1 MKSCCWVIGFVCV
14 LATTR
19 GAFALETD
27 QFTPPPRPLVDLSD
41 EFEVRMRQAL
51 QETVERANREYSD
64 HIERASTTRLRFVRA
79 TRLRKAQQ
87 WLGERH
93 VVKAAYA
100 ATVFSG
106 YPQCEMELWARA
118 GKFDRQ
124 PAKFDPTPDQS
135 VFGKS
140 SRPITVQMMSPTIN
154 LYGVYLGTDKLG
166 HFFQQGYEYYEE
178 YAEEMRR
185 SGDEAEAVRRAIRK
199 GVGQENGIYGTFIDG
214 VYSNADLA
222 ANYAGFKFYL
232 NLTRPIVVGGKE
244 CPAMLVL
251 VDEQWRVNPELP
263 AGFMRPFI
271 TDHLNEARNPSKYS
285 KPLRPVIHRNVGVR
299 LEQWMRFYGSTIER
313 EAGWLRDVGTWHGE
327 WYGHSG
333 FEQLVTLVNAGR

>member
-1 MKSCCWVIGFVCV
+1 MGALVCAMA
-14 LATTR
+14 LAPVAR
-19 GAFALETD
+19 ALETD
-27 QFTPPPRPLVDLSD
+27 QFTCPPRPLVDLSD

-51 QETVERANREYSD
+51 QEAVERANREYAE
-64 HIERASTTRLRFVRA
+64 HAEGASAAKLGFVRES
-79 TRLRKAQQ
+79 RLKKARQ

-93 VVKAAYA
+93 VVRAAYA

-118 GKFDRQ
+118 GRFERQ
-124 PAKFDPTPDQS
+124 PARFDPRPGDS
-135 VFGKS
+135 VLGKS
-140 SRPITVQMMSPTIN
+140 TRPITVQMMSPTIN

-166 HFFQQGYEYYEE
+166 HFFQQGFEYYEV
-178 YAEEMRR
+178 YAEEMRK
-185 SGDEAEAVRRAIRK
+185 SGDEALAIRKAVLK
-199 GVGQENGIYGTFIDG
+199 GVGQENGIYGKFIDG
-214 VYSNADLA
+214 VFSNADLA

-232 NLTRPIVVGGKE
+232 NLTRPIVVGGKT

-251 VDEQWRVNPELP
+251 DGEAWRVNPELA
-263 AGFMRPFI
+263 AGFMRVYV

-299 LEQWMRFYGSTIER
+299 VGEWMRFYGSSIEE
-313 EAGWLRDVGTWHGE
+313 EAGRLRGMGRWHGE

-333 FEQLVTLVNAGR
+333 FEQLVTLVSVGR